1 MADLVRAAV
10 SDHVCTI
17 TLDRP
22 DKRNALTAP
31 MIDTFREHLHRA
43 EQDPDVRV
51 VVVAATGK
59 AFCAG
64 LDLREMQKQREA
76 GEADLGPLEIVLEE
90 VEACPI
96 PTIAAVQGD
105 ALAGGCELALHCD
118 LVVASEEARFGMP
131 LARIGLAVPVTLT
144 WKLIDTIGAARTKEM
159 LFTAEPVGATDALE
173 IGLVNRVVPAAD
185 LASTVVKI
193 AGTIAHNAPLAV
205 RAMKAFVQRGI
216 DRSGL
221 RRDDLEALARQVRT
235 SDDLKEG
242 LAAQLG
248 RRAPSFRGK

>member
-1 MADLVRAAV
+1 MADLVRSAL

-22 DKRNALTAP
+22 DKRNALTSA
-31 MIDTFREHLHRA
+31 MIDTFRDKLHRA
-43 EQDPDVRV
+43 EADADVRV
-51 VVVAATGK
+51 IVVAATGA

-90 VEACPI
+90 VEACPL

-118 LVVASEEARFGMP
+118 LVVASEQARFGMP

-144 WKLIDTIGAARTKEM
+144 WKLIDTIGAAKTKEM
-159 LFTAEPVGATDALE
+159 LFTAEPIGAADALA
-173 IGLVNRVVPAAD
+173 IGLVNRVVPAAG
-185 LASTVVKI
+185 LEAAVVAI
-193 AGTIAHNAPLAV
+193 GRTIAHNAPLAV

-216 DRSGL
+216 DRSAL
-221 RRDDLEALARQVRT
+221 RHDDLEALARQVR
-235 SDDLKEG
+235 SSEDLKEG